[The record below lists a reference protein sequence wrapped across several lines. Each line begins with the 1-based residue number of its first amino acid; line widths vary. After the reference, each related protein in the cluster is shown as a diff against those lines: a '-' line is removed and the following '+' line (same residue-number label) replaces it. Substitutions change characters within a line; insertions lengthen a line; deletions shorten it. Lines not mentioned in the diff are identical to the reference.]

1 MLLVNPVRDG
11 LNLVAKEYVAA
22 KQGRAG
28 GLVLSEFAGCAV
40 ELPQAVL
47 TNPYSNRDMDRALD
61 EAIDMPAAESRRRM
75 ARMDK
80 VVRHYDL
87 ARWADQVAEQFD
99 AIDAAPLPLEAPAA
113 A

>member
-1 MLLVNPVRDG
+1 M
-11 LNLVAKEYVAA
+11 
-22 KQGRAG
+22 
-28 GLVLSEFAGCAV
+28 

-99 AIDAAPLPLEAPAA
+99 GIRTAPLAVDAPAA